1 MILLIFS
8 FLHYLMHVFL
18 LFNLLDYLMFT
29 LFLQKKVI
37 KYLWGKKIF
46 RTFAPAFERGAC
58 CKKIE
63 ERFFWGAFFIC
74 FKQMGLIRKK
84 TSFQKKVSKRFG
96 SNKNLFLSLQP
107 VTGSVIG

>member
-37 KYLWGKKIF
+37 KYL
-46 RTFAPAFERGAC
+46 
-58 CKKIE
+58 
-63 ERFFWGAFFIC
+63 
-74 FKQMGLIRKK
+74 
-84 TSFQKKVSKRFG
+84 
-96 SNKNLFLSLQP
+96 
-107 VTGSVIG
+107 

>member
-18 LFNLLDYLMFT
+18 LFNLLDYLMFA

-46 RTFAPAFERGAC
+46 RTFAPAFERRAC

-63 ERFFWGAFFIC
+63 ERFFWGGCSFFYLFQTNGFDKKKDFFSKKKIRKDLVRIKIC
-74 FKQMGLIRKK
+74 FYLC
-84 TSFQKKVSKRFG
+84 SP
-96 SNKNLFLSLQP
+96 LP
-107 VTGSVIG
+107 VR